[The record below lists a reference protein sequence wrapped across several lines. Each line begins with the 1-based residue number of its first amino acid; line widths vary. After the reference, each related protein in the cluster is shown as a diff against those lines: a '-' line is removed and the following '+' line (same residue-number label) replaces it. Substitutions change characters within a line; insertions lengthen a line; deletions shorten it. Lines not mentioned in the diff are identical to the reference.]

1 MVINTQK
8 NTHDQRLVMTLLIK
22 YPLWAVYQLVVMT
35 QLINSVGACNDH
47 HIFFFPR
54 NTCTFHWRKM
64 QETSPRAMLQA
75 IKIEI
80 GGREVPH
87 DCTQMGKNDQNP
99 KNGIALLVVGRNR
112 FQRLLVTFF

>member
-35 QLINSVGACNDH
+35 QLINFVGACNDH

-54 NTCTFHWRKM
+54 NTCASDCCYFVSSYPTH
-64 QETSPRAMLQA
+64 Q
-75 IKIEI
+75 I
-80 GGREVPH
+80 GSALPF
-87 DCTQMGKNDQNP
+87 P
-99 KNGIALLVVGRNR
+99 KPW
-112 FQRLLVTFF
+112 Q